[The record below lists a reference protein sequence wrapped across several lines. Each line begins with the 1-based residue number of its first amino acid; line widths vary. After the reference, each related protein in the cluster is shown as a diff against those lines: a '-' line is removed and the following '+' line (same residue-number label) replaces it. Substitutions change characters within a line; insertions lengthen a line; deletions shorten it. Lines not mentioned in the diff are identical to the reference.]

1 MKKAIIVLLLAAL
14 LLMLTACSD
23 TGRVR
28 ISQNSVWIDNLVL
41 AIRHGYK
48 IAEDAYSIA
57 ETDSGYDIIIHAVK
71 GDTE

>member
-1 MKKAIIVLLLAAL
+1 MKKAIIVLLLAVL

-28 ISQNSVWIDNLVL
+28 IAQNSVWIDNLVL
-41 AIRHGYK
+41 SIRHGYK

-57 ETDSGYDIIIHAVK
+57 ETDNGYDIIIHAVK
-71 GDTE
+71 EGTE

>member
-1 MKKAIIVLLLAAL
+1 MKKTIMILLLVVLLVT
-14 LLMLTACSD
+14 LTACSD

-28 ISQNSVWIDNLVL
+28 ITQNSVWIDNLVL

-57 ETDSGYDIIIHAVK
+57 ETDNGYDIIIHAVK
-71 GDTE
+71 GDAE